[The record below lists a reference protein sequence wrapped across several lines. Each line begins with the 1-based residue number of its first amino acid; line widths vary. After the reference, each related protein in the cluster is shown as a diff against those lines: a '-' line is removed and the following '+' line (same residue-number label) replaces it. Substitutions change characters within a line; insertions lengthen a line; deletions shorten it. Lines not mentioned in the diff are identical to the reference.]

1 MIMTTKKKSK
11 PTALQVLKQSMK
23 LQDLRNKVWEAE
35 RTLRTMCYEH
45 GDDHTKIVIDST
57 MYDVSIRGGGYGP
70 SRCEIKK
77 IGDVSELQALLKS

>member
-1 MIMTTKKKSK
+1 MTTKKKSK
-11 PTALQVLKQSMK
+11 PTALQVFKQNMK

-35 RTLRTMCYEH
+35 RILRIMCHEH
-45 GDDHTKIVIDST
+45 GDDYTKLVVDST
-57 MYDVSIRGGGYGP
+57 MYEVSIRGDIYA

>member
-1 MIMTTKKKSK
+1 MIMATKKKSK
-11 PTALQVLKQSMK
+11 PTALQVFKQSMK
-23 LQDLRNKVWEAE
+23 LQDLRNKMFEAE
-35 RTLRTMCYEH
+35 RILRTMCYEH
-45 GDDHTKIVIDST
+45 GDDHAKIVVDST